1 MGKIIPMPANFH
13 ISSEKSGGL
22 RPGPNGYN
30 KIPEEIIA
38 EFFKILRGGGGP
50 DAFIIRRY
58 SLDPIGKPVGK
69 ELMRGCVPTRG
80 KTYDAK
86 LVRENQRD
94 LQAELDRQAPIA
106 FETIKGRIAR
116 NYEYRHHEKNMVFI
130 CCNQGLMACG
140 WYDSANTSQKGL
152 LACCYMLYVFG
163 SINGNA
169 DATLLRAVYE
179 YLPFESRFTSIDAE
193 KVERAILKYAEK
205 AAAGKN

>member
-130 CCNQGLMACG
+130 CCDRGLMACG

-163 SINGNA
+163 SINGNT

-205 AAAGKN
+205 SAAGKN

>member
-22 RPGPNGYN
+22 RPGSYS
-30 KIPEEIIA
+30 KIPKEIIA

-50 DAFIIRRY
+50 DSFIIIRY

-80 KTYDAK
+80 KTYDAE
-86 LVRENQRD
+86 LVRQNQRD

-106 FETIKGRIAR
+106 FEAIKGRIAR
-116 NYEYRHHEKNMVFI
+116 NYECHHHEKNMVFI
-130 CCNQGLMACG
+130 CCDQGLMACG

-163 SINGNA
+163 SINSST

-193 KVERAILKYAEK
+193 KVERTILKYASN
-205 AAAGKN
+205 AASGKN